1 MNKKNAKI
9 KVLVAMSGGVDSSVA
24 AALLVSAGFDVTG
37 AFMVNY
43 STTGDNGA
51 LCWRPDYEDALRVAA
66 KLGIP
71 LLRWDFRREYSELVL
86 KKVYAEYDAGRTPN
100 PDVLC
105 NEFVKFGAWLDRA
118 REFGFDYLATGHYAA
133 IGTVGKGKKEELTLA
148 TSKDTD
154 KDQTYFLHRLNQKQ
168 LAQAMFP
175 IGKYKK
181 DHVRKLAR
189 KFSLPTADKSESM
202 GICFVGEVPMKEFL
216 RGKVDSK
223 QGKVIDTAG
232 NLVGEHSGLAYYTI
246 GQRHGFV
253 QAGGRGSLFVVGKD
267 LKKNILIVGP
277 EDSPELWPKEMCVR
291 DSHWVGVSAPKLPLK
306 CEVRL
311 RHRATLEKCTVSVAK
326 DGKTD
331 ELIVKFKKPLR
342 APTPGQ
348 YAVFYKKGVCLG
360 GGVIV

>member
-1 MNKKNAKI
+1 MNKKNTKP
-9 KVLVAMSGGVDSSVA
+9 KVLVAMSGGVDSSVV

-43 STTGDNGA
+43 STTGGDGA
-51 LCWRPDYEDALRVAA
+51 LCWRADYEDALRVAA

-118 REFGFDYLATGHYAA
+118 REFGFDYLATGHYAEVGV
-133 IGTVGKGKKEELTLA
+133 IGKGIKKEYTLA
-148 TSKDTD
+148 TSKDED
-154 KDQTYFLHRLNQKQ
+154 KDQTYFLHRLNQEQ
-168 LAQAMFP
+168 LAHTMFP
-175 IGKYKK
+175 IGKYTK
-181 DHVRKLAR
+181 DQVRKLAR

-216 RGKVDSK
+216 HGKVKSK
-223 QGKVIDTAG
+223 PGKVVDIAG
-232 NLVGEHSGLAYYTI
+232 NPIGEHSGLAYYTI

-253 QAGGRGSLFVVGKD
+253 QAGGRGSLFVVAKD
-267 LKKNILIVGP
+267 LQKNILIVGP
-277 EDSPELWPKEMCVR
+277 EDSPEMWPREMRVR
-291 DSHWVGVSAPKLPLK
+291 DLHWVGVSVPKLPLN
-306 CEVRL
+306 CVVRL
-311 RHRATLEKCTVSVAK
+311 RHRATLEKCTVNVVK
-326 DGKTD
+326 DEKTED
-331 ELIVKFKKPLR
+331 LIVKFAKPLR